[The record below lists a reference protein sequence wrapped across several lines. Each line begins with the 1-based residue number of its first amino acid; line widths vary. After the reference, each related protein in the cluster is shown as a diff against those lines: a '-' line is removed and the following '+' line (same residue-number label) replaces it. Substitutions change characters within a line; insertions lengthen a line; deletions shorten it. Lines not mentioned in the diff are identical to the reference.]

1 MDMQLAFGVLTSV
14 ATIVF
19 ATLYLREVWKCS
31 TDRVER
37 DTYDAIRSTTEY
49 VEREIDKLKA
59 QMEALKEKQNKY
71 SCHYNKPNDHLSE
84 YENKHKL
91 TKTTR

>member
-1 MDMQLAFGVLTSV
+1 MQLAFGVLTSV

-19 ATLYLREVWKCS
+19 ATLYLREVWKGS

-37 DTYDAIRSTTEY
+37 DTYEATRSVTEY
-49 VEREIDKLKA
+49 VEREVNKLKA

-71 SCHYNKPNDHLSE
+71 PCHYNKPNDLTDYEKHTNKLS
-84 YENKHKL
+84 
-91 TKTTR
+91 KTTR

>member
-1 MDMQLAFGVLTSV
+1 MDMQLAFGVITSV

-31 TDRVER
+31 ADRVER
-37 DTYDAIRSTTEY
+37 DTYDATRSLSEY

-71 SCHYNKPNDHLSE
+71 SCNYDKNSNNFE
-84 YENKHKL
+84 YENKNKL
-91 TKTTR
+91 SKTTR